1 MSRTPALPFT
11 LNVYNSLS
19 PTFSDFLVQTYPSFF
34 DALFIKY
41 QMIYG
46 FNPHYILKKKF
57 YPEKNFPT
65 SPTTHCTSCS
75 IAHDIQGKYSYLP
88 L

>member
-1 MSRTPALPFT
+1 MHTPPLPFT

-19 PTFSDFLVQTYPSFF
+19 PAFSDFLVQAYPSFF

-57 YPEKNFPT
+57 HPEKECQT
-65 SPTTHCTSCS
+65 SPTAHCTSRS
-75 IAHDIQGKYSYLP
+75 IAVDIQG
-88 L
+88 